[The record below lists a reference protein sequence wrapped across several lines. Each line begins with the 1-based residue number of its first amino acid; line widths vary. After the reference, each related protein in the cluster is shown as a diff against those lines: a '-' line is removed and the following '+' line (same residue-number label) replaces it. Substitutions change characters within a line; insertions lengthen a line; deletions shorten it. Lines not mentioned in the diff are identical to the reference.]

1 MNAPL
6 IHPFAR
12 AGNSSQLLLPV
23 LYRAPLGN
31 LSRNVCV
38 YTGPKV
44 TRGGRKAAT
53 PGRCIPSFLSGE
65 RRRTNEPSF
74 AKGGGRLRRL
84 VVVRSLRC
92 ASRAR
97 GCTESRSPRGDT
109 GTRVPAWPPRYVY
122 AWYVGVYTRDAYLAL
137 ASTVGIRIAA
147 RRESRPALPNALA
160 SLARVLREFGSELS
174 RIRGLCWRHISNCGE
189 ISRNRYQRAEYVN
202 RAEYFVW

>member
-23 LYRAPLGN
+23 LCRAPLGN

-84 VVVRSLRC
+84 VSSFTHSGAPPALAAARRADRRAARAHACLRGPRVTC
-92 ASRAR
+92 MRDTWE
-97 GCTESRSPRGDT
+97 CTHGMHISRSPRPWGS
-109 GTRVPAWPPRYVY
+109 GSQ
-122 AWYVGVYTRDAYLAL
+122 LI
-137 ASTVGIRIAA
+137 ASLDLLFRTH
-147 RRESRPALPNALA
+147 S
-160 SLARVLREFGSELS
+160 SLARILREFGSELS

-189 ISRNRYQRAEYVN
+189 ISRNRYRRAEYVN
-202 RAEYFVW
+202 RAEYFV